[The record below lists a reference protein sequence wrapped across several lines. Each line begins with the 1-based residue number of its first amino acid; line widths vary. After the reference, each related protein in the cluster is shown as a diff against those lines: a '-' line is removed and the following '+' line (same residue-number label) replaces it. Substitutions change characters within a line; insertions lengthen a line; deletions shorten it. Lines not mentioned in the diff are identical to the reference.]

1 MNSDLTTKKKISE
14 YQIEDIK
21 EIFVEVLK
29 KISSKIILLEIG
41 NNFLNIG
48 LAKSQKNK
56 LYIKKVFRQEIPEEA
71 LEKSIPSDPK
81 NFGLFLKQVIDENK
95 INTNRVALSI
105 PSDAC
110 YTRLI
115 EIPEEVEEDQAAIFL
130 ENPDSG
136 IQIPISLE
144 NSDFDIK
151 LTNLPKIEFKN
162 KNFNKYF
169 LTSLPKK
176 NVDLILESIKNANL
190 EICSI
195 QMSHNCIANLL
206 KPIIDNLG
214 DNEFIISLDLLDEF
228 TQFVIF
234 DNSGPLL
241 IKRLASIKKFPSI
254 EEMKKISTSNTDKIQ
269 NSQSKN
275 KSETY
280 HALSKLD
287 LKILFREINDSF
299 KNFQK
304 YNNLN
309 KKGKIFLSGRNSQHK
324 NLVELIGKNLKMDVA
339 LISPVNTSF
348 LKEFSYNPD
357 KINQF
362 SMSRLIGLGLTL
374 IKNDDLEDES
384 LYKEFI
390 LQEFIYKDDKEDEE
404 KEEDIQKDNK
414 KLDDTTISN
423 LMDSLDV
430 LNKENLKIKEKAET
444 KIKSEEKKK
453 ELPPLPNLK
462 IKEKAETKIK
472 SEEKKKELNLEK
484 DKNEIKKTK
493 SFKMDNSFLKDD

>member
-1 MNSDLTTKKKISE
+1 MANWVNNLT
-14 YQIEDIK
+14 
-21 EIFVEVLK
+21 
-29 KISSKIILLEIG
+29 G
-41 NNFLNIG
+41 PG
-48 LAKSQKNK
+48 W
-56 LYIKKVFRQEIPEEA
+56 
-71 LEKSIPSDPK
+71 
-81 NFGLFLKQVIDENK
+81 
-95 INTNRVALSI
+95 TNRA
-105 PSDAC
+105 
-110 YTRLI
+110 RL
-115 EIPEEVEEDQAAIFL
+115 
-130 ENPDSG
+130 
-136 IQIPISLE
+136 
-144 NSDFDIK
+144 
-151 LTNLPKIEFKN
+151 
-162 KNFNKYF
+162 
-169 LTSLPKK
+169 LTSSQPEQK
-176 NVDLILESIKNANL
+176 
-190 EICSI
+190 
-195 QMSHNCIANLL
+195 
-206 KPIIDNLG
+206 
-214 DNEFIISLDLLDEF
+214 
-228 TQFVIF
+228 
-234 DNSGPLL
+234 
-241 IKRLASIKKFPSI
+241 
-254 EEMKKISTSNTDKIQ
+254 STNTDKIQ

-304 YNNLN
+304 HNNLN

-324 NLVELIGKNLKMDVA
+324 NLVEMIGKNLKMDVA

-453 ELPPLPNLK
+453 ELHPLTNIK

-472 SEEKKKELNLEK
+472 SK
-484 DKNEIKKTK
+484 
-493 SFKMDNSFLKDD
+493 